1 MRKLLFATLF
11 SLLSFVVVAQ
21 KQTVYCDVYARG
33 GGQNLRITIMY
44 DNNTQYLGR
53 ANLAFVLNK
62 LARNGWVL
70 DQNIVI
76 PRHPHGSFPAT
87 RHKLHLIMK
96 KEYQQNVESPFVLLN
111 DNSTNSG
118 DVQPQKNM
126 DTAPNTSPKQEAKVA
141 TTQQN
146 KTYKI
151 GDIYNLHGYDCIVSE
166 VSEDGKHGKA
176 IYTDRKFYDSWDNA
190 YQNCKK
196 LGDNWRLITESEME
210 NVIKNI
216 DTINNAISQNLTNSR
231 IKSTEYW
238 VATPLNIQ
246 FAKVL
251 YYWGGKDFE
260 WQKCS
265 RNNSRRYIAIC
276 EF

>member
-1 MRKLLFATLF
+1 
-11 SLLSFVVVAQ
+11 
-21 KQTVYCDVYARG
+21 
-33 GGQNLRITIMY
+33 
-44 DNNTQYLGR
+44 
-53 ANLAFVLNK
+53 
-62 LARNGWVL
+62 
-70 DQNIVI
+70 
-76 PRHPHGSFPAT
+76 
-87 RHKLHLIMK
+87 
-96 KEYQQNVESPFVLLN
+96 
-111 DNSTNSG
+111 
-118 DVQPQKNM
+118 
-126 DTAPNTSPKQEAKVA
+126 
-141 TTQQN
+141 
-146 KTYKI
+146 
-151 GDIYNLHGYDCIVSE
+151 
-166 VSEDGKHGKA
+166 
-176 IYTDRKFYDSWDNA
+176 
-190 YQNCKK
+190 
-196 LGDNWRLITESEME
+196 ME